1 MKDEN
6 ILDLILID
14 GDVGYDLDT
23 NNCKNYE
30 SFLLLL
36 SRIAKFVPVIIV
48 TGNHEY
54 NTPDNFLLF

>member
-48 TGNHEY
+48 TGNH
-54 NTPDNFLLF
+54 